1 MDIFEYADELQYG
14 SLHLKIVPE
23 LDLRAVVAVHSLELG
38 PAIGGC
44 RFTSYETSDDAIR
57 DAMRLGRGMTYKA
70 AITGLPHGGAKT
82 VMMRPDRE
90 LTPEHRRRM
99 FEEFGRF
106 VESLDGD
113 YVTAEDVGT
122 TVDDME
128 AIHEHTDHVLG
139 RDSESGGAG
148 DPSPYTAI
156 GVRRGIQAAVYHTY
170 GREALDGLT
179 VAIQG
184 VGSVGYHLAEELD
197 ERGVDLIVTDVDEQA
212 VARCVES
219 FGAEAVDPEAIF
231 DVDCDILAPCALGA
245 VLNDETIPRLK
256 CDIVAGSANNQL
268 EQSHHDEMLRERG
281 ILYAPDYAINA
292 GGLIYVAKFYP
303 GNDIEEASEKID
315 GIYGQMLEIFDRA
328 DANDVPTSEVTDRIV
343 EERLEL

>member
-1 MDIFEYADELQYG
+1 MDIFDYAEELQYG
-14 SLHLKIVPE
+14 LLRIKVDPE
-23 LDLRAVVAVHSLELG
+23 LDLRAIVAVHDLQLG

-44 RFTSYETSDDAIR
+44 RFTSYATSEDAIR

-82 VMMRPDRE
+82 VIMRPDRE
-90 LTPEHRRRM
+90 LTPEHRRHM
-99 FEEFGRF
+99 FEAFGTF
-106 VESLDGD
+106 VESFDGD

-122 TVDDME
+122 TVADMN
-128 AIHEHTDHVLG
+128 AVHEHTEHVLG
-139 RDSESGGAG
+139 WESDSGGAG

-156 GVRRGIQAAVYHTY
+156 GVRRGIEAAAYHEY
-170 GREALDGLT
+170 GRGDLEGLT

-197 ERGVDLIVTDVDEQA
+197 ERGVELVVADVDEEA

-219 FGAEAVDPEAIF
+219 FGADAVDPEAIF
-231 DVDCDILAPCALGA
+231 DADCDVFAPCALGA
-245 VLNDETIPRLK
+245 VLNDETIPRLD

-268 EQSHHDEMLRERG
+268 EFSHHDEMLRERG

-315 GIYGQMLEIFDRA
+315 GLYGQMLEIFDRA
-328 DANDVPTSEVTDRIV
+328 KANDVPTSEVTDRIV
-343 EERLEL
+343 EERLDL